1 MTEIHLTAFMQYP
14 SEHNTFL
21 VEHVAILNESYRQLL
36 GSDLIT
42 GTRSQQEMAGQ
53 LFKASFAVVSH
64 NTDPDPIFNYANLSA
79 LNLFEL
85 NWEEFIQLPS
95 RLSAEPV
102 NQAERE
108 RLLTQVAR
116 HGYINHYEG
125 VRISKSG
132 QRFLIKNA
140 TVWNLTDPSGKYY
153 GQAACFKQW
162 QFL

>member
-1 MTEIHLTAFMQYP
+1 MQYP
-14 SEHNTFL
+14 AELNHFL

-36 GSDLIT
+36 GQGLIP
-42 GTRSQQEMAGQ
+42 GARSQQELAEQ
-53 LFKASFAVVSH
+53 LFNAPFAVVSH
-64 NTDPDPIFNYANLSA
+64 NTAPDPIFNYANLTA

-108 RLLTQVAR
+108 RLLAQVSSQ
-116 HGYINHYEG
+116 GYINNYEG

-140 TVWNLTDPSGKYY
+140 TVWNLTDPSGKHY

>member
-1 MTEIHLTAFMQYP
+1 MQYP
-14 SEHNTFL
+14 AEQNTFL
-21 VEHVAILNESYRQLL
+21 AEHVAILNQSYRQLL
-36 GSDLIT
+36 GQDLMDA
-42 GTRSQQEMAGQ
+42 RSQQKLAEQ
-53 LFKASFAVVSH
+53 LFNAPFAVVSH
-64 NTDPDPIFNYANLSA
+64 NTNLDPIFNYANLSA

-85 NWEEFIQLPS
+85 SWDEFIQLPS

-108 RLLTQVAR
+108 RLLAEVTRQ
-116 HGYINHYEG
+116 GYINHYEG

-132 QRFLIKNA
+132 RRFLIKNA
-140 TVWNLTDPSGKYY
+140 TVWNLTDPSGKHY